1 MWSTIQNLKAIND
14 LPWLVIGDFN
24 EAMWNFEH
32 LSLTPRPEPQMAA
45 FRDTL
50 ILCEL
55 VDLGFVGVPYTY
67 DNMRSGGANVR
78 VRLDRAVATNSW
90 RNLFA
95 FSSVSHLAS
104 GSSDHVPLLLRGLAD
119 TQKPTAGSMQYEIF
133 WETDAGLPEV
143 IKKAWESFGVLDDLG
158 KVNIALRKNMSTLRT
173 WSKKRFGNVTRE
185 INKTLSCLEELMNM
199 NADRREIRA
208 ASDKLN
214 ELLYKEEMLWLQRS
228 CIAWLKEGDRNT
240 KYFQSKARWRARKNR
255 IRELVDDEGI
265 SHSDEQDM
273 GSMATQYF
281 QNMYCS
287 DPNLD
292 ATTIVSLFDP
302 VVSEDDNLKLCTE
315 FSDKEIS
322 DALFQIRPLKAPE
335 PDGFPARFFQRN
347 WDTLKGNIIIAV
359 REFFKTGVMPEGV
372 NDTSIVLIPK
382 LANPIKL
389 SDFRP
394 ISLCNVVYK
403 VVSKCLVNRLM
414 PLLDDIISLEQSA
427 FVPGR
432 MIADNALVAFE
443 CFHYIKQEK
452 DPTKSFCSY
461 KLDLSKAY
469 DRVDWRFLKQVMQ
482 KLGFAQRWIDWIM
495 TCVTSVRYSVKFNGT
510 LLDSFAPSRGL
521 RQGDPL
527 SPFMFLF
534 VADGLSAILKHGVAS
549 NSITPVKIC
558 RRAPGISHLL
568 FADDTLLFF
577 EASRAQAENVKGCL
591 ELYAKAT
598 GQCLNYNKCSILFGD
613 SCPVDSQNEVRGTLD
628 VINWVF

>member
-1 MWSTIQNLKAIND
+1 M
-14 LPWLVIGDFN
+14 
-24 EAMWNFEH
+24 
-32 LSLTPRPEPQMAA
+32 
-45 FRDTL
+45 
-50 ILCEL
+50 
-55 VDLGFVGVPYTY
+55 
-67 DNMRSGGANVR
+67 
-78 VRLDRAVATNSW
+78 
-90 RNLFA
+90 
-95 FSSVSHLAS
+95 
-104 GSSDHVPLLLRGLAD
+104 PLLLRGLAD

-199 NADRREIRA
+199 NADRQEIRA
-208 ASDKLN
+208 AFDKLN

-228 CIAWLKEGDRNT
+228 RIAWLKEGDRNT

-287 DPNLD
+287 DHNLD
-292 ATTIVSLFDP
+292 ATTVVSLFDP
-302 VVSEDDNLKLCTE
+302 VVSEDDNLKLCAE

-403 VVSKCLVNRLM
+403 VV
-414 PLLDDIISLEQSA
+414 
-427 FVPGR
+427 
-432 MIADNALVAFE
+432 
-443 CFHYIKQEK
+443 
-452 DPTKSFCSY
+452 Y
-461 KLDLSKAY
+461 K
-469 DRVDWRFLKQVMQ
+469 
-482 KLGFAQRWIDWIM
+482 
-495 TCVTSVRYSVKFNGT
+495 
-510 LLDSFAPSRGL
+510 
-521 RQGDPL
+521 
-527 SPFMFLF
+527 
-534 VADGLSAILKHGVAS
+534 
-549 NSITPVKIC
+549 
-558 RRAPGISHLL
+558 
-568 FADDTLLFF
+568 
-577 EASRAQAENVKGCL
+577 
-591 ELYAKAT
+591 
-598 GQCLNYNKCSILFGD
+598 
-613 SCPVDSQNEVRGTLD
+613 
-628 VINWVF
+628 VFSE